1 VSYFALNLL
10 LAILWIFLWGQFTFP
25 AFVVGLVVGFAAIA
39 FSRAVLGS
47 ERYVR
52 SVFGTVRLVLGFLRE
67 LVLANVQLAR
77 DILRPVPPFRPG
89 FIAFDIRDLGPTETV
104 FLSNLVSLTP
114 GTLTVDSDDDGYTL
128 YIHSVYAEDPEETRR
143 SIRRLANLVHGALGQ
158 DPLYP
163 PNSESR

>member
-1 VSYFALNLL
+1 LSYFALNLL
-10 LAILWIFLWGQFTFP
+10 LAILWLFLWGDFSFPTF
-25 AFVVGLVVGFAAIA
+25 AIGLLVGFAAI
-39 FSRAVLGS
+39 SLPRTVLGS
-47 ERYVR
+47 GRYVR
-52 SVFGTVRLVLGFLRE
+52 SVVGVVRLFVGFFRE

-104 FLSNLVSLTP
+104 FLANLISLTP
-114 GTLTVDSDDDGYTL
+114 GTLSVDSDDEGFTL

-158 DPLYP
+158 DPLFP
-163 PNSESR
+163 AAPEDR